1 MPGESGGMFRFALRQ
16 VPFLMAMLAAPLS
29 FAWGASESP
38 ASFEQPAGAEIMR
51 AADGL
56 FYVDMKVNGRPI
68 RFLVDTGAN
77 VMVLTA
83 SDAARVGATPEARKF
98 SNQIA
103 TAGGNARMAWTRLD
117 HVELAGREVH
127 GLQAAIVQQGL
138 DVSLLGQNM
147 LSKLGSVTIEGDRL
161 RMR

>member
-1 MPGESGGMFRFALRQ
+1 MFKFAFRQ
-16 VPFLMAMLAAPLS
+16 APLFLTLLAAPLS
-29 FAWGASESP
+29 IAWGASESP
-38 ASFEQPAGAEIMR
+38 MAMSLAEADAPVGAEIMR
-51 AADGL
+51 APDGL
-56 FYVDMKVNGRPI
+56 FYVNMKVNGQPV

-98 SNQIA
+98 SNRIA
-103 TAGGNARMAWTRLD
+103 TAGGSARMTWTRLD

-127 GLQAAIVQQGL
+127 GLQAAIVEQGL
-138 DVSLLGQNM
+138 PVSLLGQNM